1 MAVNIH
7 EYQAK
12 SLFRAHGINVPR
24 GFIARNPVEAEF
36 AFRRLQSPL
45 AVVKAQ
51 IHAGGRGKGGGVK
64 LVKSP
69 EECFEVAQKM
79 LGMTLKTHQTGPEGR
94 LVHKVYVEEGSSI
107 QKEYYLALLV
117 DRETASIAIMFSTE
131 GGVDI
136 EEVAAKTP
144 EKIINLRIDPTVG
157 LRDFYLRQ
165 LLFKLPLPE
174 SEKKE
179 LTSLLKKLYPMFVK
193 LDFSMLEINPLVV
206 TAEGKLLPLDA
217 KMQFD
222 DNALYRQKE
231 IEEFRDFA
239 EEDSREIEASKY
251 GLNYIGLDGQI
262 GCLVNGAGLAMATMD
277 IIKYYGAEPANFLDV
292 GGGATEE
299 MVRHAFKIILRDK
312 KVKGIFVN
320 IFGGILKCDLIARG
334 ILAVSEELGVK
345 VPLVVRLEGTRVEEG
360 RAILKA
366 SKLNVITAEDMADG
380 AQKIV
385 QAIKK

>member
-1 MAVNIH
+1 MNIH